1 MERYE
6 LNLQRHFQSLVRM
19 ERVSWN
25 LANAGAKVDF
35 ALFASIRFFL
45 QRCLFYLITTL
56 KKLRERKVRVFVQVI
71 FSKKKS
77 YILIEFLILKSELT

>member
-6 LNLQRHFQSLVRM
+6 LNMQRHFQSLVPM

-45 QRCLFYLITTL
+45 QRSLFYLITTL
-56 KKLRERKVRVFVQVI
+56 KKLRERKVRVFVQVNDWN
-71 FSKKKS
+71 FS
-77 YILIEFLILKSELT
+77 YMIQRCQ